1 MKLKVILI
9 PVVILILGF
18 IAMQTLLSYK
28 TDPPRTDPVPRS
40 KIVEA
45 VEVNLESIPAE
56 ITAFGRS
63 VSVQPVILNSE
74 VSGIIMEGEIPFQPA
89 QEFRKGDLLLRID
102 DRQIKLDI
110 NSTKSDFLNALA
122 IVLPEIKVDFP
133 KEYEIWQEYFNSC
146 DFDHELSELP
156 EAGNQKIKMFL
167 SRFNVYKLYF
177 TVRNLEIRLSKH
189 YIYAPFD
196 GSIVSTQ
203 LRVGSTAQNGTRLGE
218 IINLEDLEVE
228 VPVPAEDIRWI
239 NRKRPVVFT
248 STEIEGSWTGRIK
261 RIGKTIDT
269 RTQTVQ
275 VYISVNQSRDRR
287 IYDGVFLK
295 ARIPGL
301 DVENAMRVPR
311 KALYNE
317 QFVYL
322 IEDGKLDFREVEIS
336 RKETNSVLVTG
347 GLQDGDTLVLE
358 VLQGVAQGMPASAK
372 RPESEGGITQ

>member
-1 MKLKVILI
+1 MKFKVILI
-9 PVVILILGF
+9 SVVILALGF
-18 IAMQTLLSYK
+18 FAMQALLSYK
-28 TDPPRTDPVPRS
+28 SDPPRVDQALRS

-45 VEVNLESIPAE
+45 RAVKLESIPAE

-63 VSVQPVILNSE
+63 ASTQPVILNSE
-74 VSGIIMEGEIPFQPA
+74 VPGTIMQGDIPFQPA
-89 QEFRKGDLLLRID
+89 QAFRKGDLLLRID
-102 DRQIKLDI
+102 DRQIKLEI

-133 KEYEIWQEYFNSC
+133 TDYEIWQEYFNAC
-146 DFDHELSELP
+146 GFDNQLSELP

-189 YIYAPFD
+189 YIYAPFR
-196 GSIVSTQ
+196 GSIISTQ

-218 IINLEDLEVE
+218 IINLEDIEVE
-228 VPVPAEDIRWI
+228 VPVPADDIRWI
-239 NRKRPVVFT
+239 DRRKPVVFT
-248 STEIEGSWTGRIK
+248 SSEIEGSWTGKIK

-275 VYISVNQSRDRR
+275 VFISVNQSRDAR

-295 ARIPGL
+295 AQIPGL
-301 DVENAMRVPR
+301 DVENAMRIPR

-317 QFVYL
+317 RFVYL
-322 IEDGKLDFREVEIS
+322 IKDAKLDFREVEIA
-336 RKETNSVLVTG
+336 RKETNSVLVSG
-347 GLQDGDTLVLE
+347 GLDEGDMLVLD
-358 VLQGVAQGMPASAK
+358 VLQGVAPGMPAEAKMDASA
-372 RPESEGGITQ
+372 EGSTQ